1 MRAARLIIAALC
13 CVLGA
18 CAETVREGPET
29 YIVGA
34 GDSLYSI
41 AWRHDLD
48 YRDLA
53 RWNDVG
59 ADFHLSIGQ
68 VLRLGSRAPREMH
81 EMPLRPAP
89 SLRTAQ
95 PLPSPK
101 PPIGTT
107 WVWPTQRVGAL
118 RSLPSG
124 GLLLFG
130 RLGQDIR
137 ATSAGRVVYTGS
149 GLRGYGNLVIVK
161 HADNLLSAYA
171 HNREILVHEGEDLL
185 TGELIGHMGVDER
198 QAPSLYFEIR
208 QNGRPVNPLAFLS
221 KEK

>member
-1 MRAARLIIAALC
+1 MVAALC

-18 CAETVREGPET
+18 CADGAREAPDTYVVRP
-29 YIVGA
+29 

-68 VLRLGSRAPREMH
+68 VLRLGSGAPREVQ
-81 EMPLRPAP
+81 MPLGSAP
-89 SLRTAQ
+89 SLRAAQ
-95 PLPSPK
+95 PPPVPK
-101 PPIGTT
+101 PPLGTT
-107 WVWPTQRVGAL
+107 WVWPTERLGAP
-118 RSLPSG
+118 RMLPSG
-124 GLLLFG
+124 GLLLSG

-137 ATSAGRVVYTGS
+137 ATSAGRVAYTGS

-171 HNREILVHEGEDLL
+171 HNREIQVHEGQELL
-185 TGELIGHMGVDER
+185 TGQVIGHMGVDEQR
-198 QAPSLYFEIR
+198 APGLYFEIR